1 MKRSAVQRAQ
11 VDSVLPAD
19 RRRPDAPQRN
29 VLQACGPGQPRRLSG
44 INATGALPCADVP
57 SRRAYQSNT
66 RRARNVIQRFGAPTV
81 PANSW

>member
-19 RRRPDAPQRN
+19 RRRPDAPQRK

-44 INATGALPCADVP
+44 INATGALPP
-57 SRRAYQSNT
+57 
-66 RRARNVIQRFGAPTV
+66 APTFRRDV
-81 PANSW
+81 RTSPTLGERAM